1 MSLHPHHPDNFT
13 RGEKKAVLVNIIGEA
28 FDEQRRPDR
37 VRYLQPGNP
46 FEMRIN
52 ETAARER
59 LVDVLKYTE
68 ALELLAEM
76 VGAIDEEVAQ

>member
-1 MSLHPHHPDNFT
+1 MSLHSHHPDRYT
-13 RGEKKAVLVNIIGEA
+13 RDEKKDVLIGIIA
-28 FDEQRRPDR
+28 DAYREQERPER
-37 VRYLQPGNP
+37 VKYLMPGNP

-59 LVDVLKYTE
+59 LVDVLKFTN

-76 VGAIDEEVAQ
+76 VGAIDEEVQ

>member
-1 MSLHPHHPDNFT
+1 MSLPSCHPDNFS
-13 RGEKKAVLVNIIGEA
+13 RDEKKAVLVNIIAEA
-28 FDEQRRPDR
+28 YREVERPER
-37 VRYLQPGNP
+37 VRHLISGEP

-59 LVDVLKYTE
+59 LVDVLKYTN

-76 VGAIDEEVAQ
+76 VGAIDEEVQ

>member
-1 MSLHPHHPDNFT
+1 MIHDPDNFS
-13 RGEKKAVLVNIIGEA
+13 RDEKKAVLVNIIA
-28 FDEQRRPDR
+28 DACDEQKRPER
-37 VRYLQPGNP
+37 VKYLTPGNP

-59 LVDVLKYTE
+59 LIEVISRTE

-76 VGAIDEEVAQ
+76 VGAIDEEVE

>member
-1 MSLHPHHPDNFT
+1 MSLHPDHPDNYS
-13 RGEKKAVLVNIIGEA
+13 RDDKKRVLVNIIAEAYREVERPERVKYLIPGE
-28 FDEQRRPDR
+28 
-37 VRYLQPGNP
+37 P

-59 LVDVLKYTE
+59 LVDVLKYTN

-76 VGAIDEEVAQ
+76 VGAIDEEVE

>member
-1 MSLHPHHPDNFT
+1 MSLHPHHPDNFS
-13 RGEKKAVLVNIIGEA
+13 RDEKKAVLVNIIAEA
-28 FDEQRRPDR
+28 YREVERPER
-37 VRYLQPGNP
+37 VKYLMPGNP

-59 LVDVLKYTE
+59 LVDVLKYTN

-76 VGAIDEEVAQ
+76 VGAIDEEVQ